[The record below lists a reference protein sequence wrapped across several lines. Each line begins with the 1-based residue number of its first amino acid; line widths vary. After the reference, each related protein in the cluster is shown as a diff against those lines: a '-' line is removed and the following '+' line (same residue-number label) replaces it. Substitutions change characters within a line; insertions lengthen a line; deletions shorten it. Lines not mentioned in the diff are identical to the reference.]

1 MKTAAICLCVTIG
14 VASRGALAQDAGDA
28 VEKLRACSQLQS
40 ADRLEC
46 LQKLSRDLAPPPS
59 PASPSASDSTGAGEN
74 WTVSETT
81 SPIDYTP
88 ITVATA
94 SSPTAPG
101 GAAMQLSIQCRSGR
115 TDLVIDGSTLTR
127 RGEDYAISYAV
138 NGGQAVSVGG
148 GTPASGSGVAL
159 KGDVVPLLA
168 SLPDRGTVTFRV
180 AGRQDPALEGRY
192 SLPALKIVL
201 DRLAGPCKWPIAG
214 AFRNR

>member
-14 VASRGALAQDAGDA
+14 VASRGTLAQDAGDA
-28 VEKLRACSQLQS
+28 MEKLRTCSQLQQ
-40 ADRLEC
+40 AERLEC
-46 LQKLSRDLAPPPS
+46 LQKLSRDLAPPPM
-59 PASPSASDSTGAGEN
+59 PASSVPDDAGEN

-81 SPIDYTP
+81 SPVDYTP
-88 ITVATA
+88 ITIATA
-94 SSPTAPG
+94 SPITAADG
-101 GAAMQLSIQCRSGR
+101 TAMQLSIQCRGGR

-148 GTPASGSGVAL
+148 GAPVSGSGVAI

-192 SLPALKIVL
+192 SLAALKIVL
-201 DRLAGPCKWPIAG
+201 DRLAGPCNWPIAAG
-214 AFRNR
+214 AFHNR

>member
-1 MKTAAICLCVTIG
+1 MKTAAICLSVSIG
-14 VASRGALAQDAGDA
+14 VASQGTLAQDAGDA
-28 VEKLRACSQLQS
+28 VEKLRACSQLQP

-46 LQKLSRDLAPPPS
+46 LQKLSRDLAPPPTVTS
-59 PASPSASDSTGAGEN
+59 SAPDDAGAGEN

-81 SPIDYTP
+81 SPVDYTP

-94 SSPTAPG
+94 SSAPASG
-101 GAAMQLSIQCRSGR
+101 GAAMQLSIQCRGGR
-115 TDLVIDGSTLTR
+115 TDLVIDGPALTR
-127 RGEDYAISYAV
+127 RGEDYAVSYAV
-138 NGGQAVSVGG
+138 NGGQAVSIGG
-148 GTPASGSGVAL
+148 GAPASGSGIAL

-168 SLPDRGTVTFRV
+168 SLPDRGTVMFRV

-201 DRLAGPCKWPIAG
+201 DRLAGPCKWPFASG